1 MDNRIKIDPLRNIPT
16 TTGTSWLDTTTTT
29 GTSWSDVCALRD
41 IVPTTTT
48 TNIITVQ
55 AGDNSIKTTDYTK
68 FYKKI
73 ADTFAKG
80 TKEEMNTTTI
90 NVEKVNF
97 ELSSRTKIQ
106 SIKVYVPGK
115 VMGVRID
122 GHEYKQVVK
131 EPDEFSMEF
140 GCALAIAKYK
150 FGKALTP
157 EGIEL
162 AAHMLLYLKC
172 VKDEIRRAI
181 RAYNENEARRSKI
194 KKEKEK
200 IRAIKERRRA
210 KAKKKREAKRLK
222 MNGVTITLTEKDGKE
237 FTNKEN

>member
-1 MDNRIKIDPLRNIPT
+1 MDNQIRNDLARWCNT
-16 TTGTSWLDTTTTT
+16 TTGTSWLD
-29 GTSWSDVCALRD
+29 VCELRN

-48 TNIITVQ
+48 T
-55 AGDNSIKTTDYTK
+55 SIDVATGVNVATGVDYTK
-68 FYKKI
+68 YFKKTDLIAKI
-73 ADTFAKG
+73 AKAMEVK
-80 TKEEMNTTTI
+80 KETMGNMTTI

-97 ELSSRTKIQ
+97 ELSSRSKIQ
-106 SIKVYVPGK
+106 NIKVYVPGK

-181 RAYNENEARRSKI
+181 KAYHENEAVKAKI
-194 KKEKEK
+194 EKEKEEIK
-200 IRAIKERRRA
+200 AIKKRRKA

>member
-1 MDNRIKIDPLRNIPT
+1 MDNQISINPT
-16 TTGTSWLDTTTTT
+16 KWYATTAT

-41 IVPTTTT
+41 IVPWRTTT
-48 TNIITVQ
+48 TNTITVQ
-55 AGDNSIKTTDYTK
+55 VGDNSIEATDYTK

-73 ADTFAKG
+73 ADTFTKG
-80 TKEEMNTTTI
+80 TKEKMSTTTI
-90 NVEKVNF
+90 SVEKVNF
-97 ELSSRTKIQ
+97 ELSNRTRIQNIKI
-106 SIKVYVPGK
+106 YVPGK
-115 VMGVRID
+115 VMGVRIA

-140 GCALAIAKYK
+140 GCALAIAKYQ

-157 EGIEL
+157 EGIEV

-172 VKDEIRRAI
+172 VKNEIRRAI
-181 RAYNENEARRSKI
+181 KAYHENEAVKA
-194 KKEKEK
+194 KVEKEKEEVK
-200 IRAIKERRRA
+200 AIKERRRA